1 MHKAEIR
8 LAAVVQRRPIVA
20 DGLQQVEGPDDVR
33 LQERARIG
41 DGPVDVGLGGEIDQL
56 ARAVRVQQRRH
67 RRLIGDVAVDERVP
81 RVERQR
87 CQIVQIAGVGQ
98 LVQRDDRFVA
108 AGKPVQDEVGPDKA
122 GAAGD
127 DNAHVLGNLKAGEVR
142 RVAATP

>member
-41 DGPVDVGLGGEIDQL
+41 DGPVDVGLGGEIDQR

-98 LVQRDDRFVA
+98 LVQRDDR
-108 AGKPVQDEVGPDKA
+108 
-122 GAAGD
+122 
-127 DNAHVLGNLKAGEVR
+127 R
-142 RVAATP
+142 RRR